1 MGNAFFRKTAM
12 NIIKR
17 DGTIADFDE
26 SRIKNAIAKA
36 VMATHT
42 TLSSDAIDQITHD
55 VFLEIEERFTDL
67 YPNVEN
73 VQDVVEKNL
82 VKNGFYEVAKAY
94 ILYRAERQKERE
106 VEKEKNIERSFHGQI
121 RVKKENGKFVI
132 FDPYKLK
139 KSIHLAAR
147 GYEDSIDEEL
157 IFKESLKNV
166 FDTITSKDLTKVA
179 VISAATFI
187 ERDPAYSIVASRLF
201 RQRLYKEVIGESL
214 TDKSLETAYK
224 NAFVRSIQNGLAYEL
239 LDERMSEFD
248 LKELADYLNIERD
261 EHIEYMGIHTLY
273 DRYYLR
279 KDGHRLELPQGFWMR
294 IAMGLALNEKD
305 KTARAKEF
313 YDVISTM
320 HFMPSTPTL
329 FHAGTKHPQLS
340 SCYLTTVMDDLD
352 HIFKSL
358 HDNARLS
365 KWSGG
370 LGNDWTNLRGTGA
383 WIKST
388 NIESQGVIPFLKIA
402 NDVTAAINR
411 SGKRRGATCAY
422 LETWHYDFEDFIDL
436 RRNTGD
442 ERRRTHDMN
451 TAAWVPD
458 LFMKRVLEDEKWTLF
473 SSDEVPDLHHTYGA
487 DFEKRYVAY
496 EKKAREGGIRKFKTL
511 QAKDLWRKMLTRLF
525 ETGHPW
531 ITFKDPCN
539 IRSPQDHAGVIHG
552 SNLCT
557 EITLNTSE
565 DEIAVCNLGSIN
577 LYKHVT
583 KQGGLDKEKIAQTVQ
598 SAIRMLD
605 NVIDLNYYPTI
616 EAKNS
621 NMRHRPIGMGIMGF
635 QDALFT
641 MGVSFADTQA
651 RELADEWMEVISYS
665 AILSSSKLAK
675 ERGAYK
681 SYNGSKWDKNLFPL
695 DTIELLEKER
705 GMPINVS
712 RTSKLDWT
720 PVRKHVKD
728 YGMRNSNTMA
738 IAPTSNVAN
747 ITSVYPS
754 LEPIYKNIYVKS
766 NISGEFTIVN
776 KHLVRDLKA
785 QGLWNKEML
794 EKLKY
799 ADGRL
804 SRIAGIP
811 EKIKQK
817 YLESFEIDPSWQ
829 VELTA
834 ARAKWIDQSQSHNI
848 FMEGTSGKKL
858 EEIYFQAWHTGLKT
872 TYYLRTLGA
881 TQIEKSTLDTKYG
894 FTQKREY
901 KEIAQEPLAAAVG
914 GEQKLCKIEDPDCE
928 ACQ

>member
-1 MGNAFFRKTAM
+1 
-12 NIIKR
+12 
-17 DGTIADFDE
+17 
-26 SRIKNAIAKA
+26 
-36 VMATHT
+36 
-42 TLSSDAIDQITHD
+42 
-55 VFLEIEERFTDL
+55 
-67 YPNVEN
+67 
-73 VQDVVEKNL
+73 
-82 VKNGFYEVAKAY
+82 
-94 ILYRAERQKERE
+94 
-106 VEKEKNIERSFHGQI
+106 
-121 RVKKENGKFVI
+121 
-132 FDPYKLK
+132 
-139 KSIHLAAR
+139 
-147 GYEDSIDEEL
+147 
-157 IFKESLKNV
+157 
-166 FDTITSKDLTKVA
+166 
-179 VISAATFI
+179 
-187 ERDPAYSIVASRLF
+187 
-201 RQRLYKEVIGESL
+201 
-214 TDKSLETAYK
+214 
-224 NAFVRSIQNGLAYEL
+224 
-239 LDERMSEFD
+239 
-248 LKELADYLNIERD
+248 
-261 EHIEYMGIHTLY
+261 
-273 DRYYLR
+273 
-279 KDGHRLELPQGFWMR
+279 
-294 IAMGLALNEKD
+294 
-305 KTARAKEF
+305 
-313 YDVISTM
+313 
-320 HFMPSTPTL
+320 
-329 FHAGTKHPQLS
+329 
-340 SCYLTTVMDDLD
+340 
-352 HIFKSL
+352 
-358 HDNARLS
+358 
-365 KWSGG
+365 
-370 LGNDWTNLRGTGA
+370 
-383 WIKST
+383 
-388 NIESQGVIPFLKIA
+388 
-402 NDVTAAINR
+402 